1 MAMSTA
7 THQAS
12 EFSRLLVRAA
22 KLLDRTGA
30 QTPQAIRK
38 VVASSMQAD
47 IGQLPVKKQQVF
59 AKSIALFAQGFDD
72 ALTAVAGAAG
82 AATPGKEA
90 ATGHG
95 RRAAAQEARP
105 AAGSRGR
112 GHGSA
117 SSVEAEMFAEA
128 MAARAKL
135 AREGKLLEPAE
146 FMRRTGVTRQAI
158 NQRLKTGSL
167 FTVDGPNGVSYYPT
181 FFVDESLDRRTVARV
196 SRALNGLPG
205 ASKWAF
211 FTSPRH
217 SLGGL
222 TPLEVIGGKQP
233 GRRPGAR
240 NSASRAERGDQ
251 VEKVNLSMV
260 LRAAAGYVEE

>member
-1 MAMSTA
+1 MSTA
-7 THQAS
+7 SIQAS

-22 KLLDRTGA
+22 KVLDRNGA
-30 QTPQAIRK
+30 RTPQAIRK

-47 IGQLPVKKQQVF
+47 IGQLPAKQQQRF
-59 AKSIALFAQGFDD
+59 AQSIALFAQGFDD
-72 ALTAVAGAAG
+72 ALTALADAAGEVAPARKPGTGRSRRAPAQRVRTAADAGA
-82 AATPGKEA
+82 
-90 ATGHG
+90 G
-95 RRAAAQEARP
+95 RRA
-105 AAGSRGR
+105 G
-112 GHGSA
+112 A

-135 AREGKLLEPAE
+135 VKEGRLLEPAE
-146 FMRRTGVTRQAI
+146 FMGRAGVTRQAI

-167 FTVDGPNGVSYYPT
+167 FTVDGPNGVSYYPA

-196 SRALNGLPG
+196 SRALKELPG

-211 FTSPRH
+211 FTNPRR

-233 GRRPGAR
+233 GRRHGGR
-240 NSASRAERGDQ
+240 NSVDQ

-260 LRAAAGYVEE
+260 LRAAAGYAEE